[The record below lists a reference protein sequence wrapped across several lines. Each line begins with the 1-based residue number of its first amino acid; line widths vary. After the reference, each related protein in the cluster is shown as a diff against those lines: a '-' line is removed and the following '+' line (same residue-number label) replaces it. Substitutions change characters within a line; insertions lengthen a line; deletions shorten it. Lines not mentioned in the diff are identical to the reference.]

1 MYIISRLIYEVLEF
15 TIHFLWKK
23 PLKLKHMD
31 NFTIFNTSIKCG
43 MQTICSLA
51 GRNPVNLSMQIDN
64 INNMS

>member
-1 MYIISRLIYEVLEF
+1 
-15 TIHFLWKK
+15 
-23 PLKLKHMD
+23 MD